1 MPCATDKKL
10 PTRAER
16 GHIKQ
21 SPEELAALIQLQP
34 RAIQKISQLLAEKP
48 GSYFRIFIQGFGWGG
63 PRLGIAQDERKDDD
77 IEIKKDNVHIVIT
90 PKELPYVLSR
100 GGVRVDH
107 ADSGWS
113 GGFYVSR
120 IYATSCS

>member
-1 MPCATDKKL
+1 MSCATDKKL
-10 PTRAER
+10 PIRAER

-34 RAIQKISQLLAEKP
+34 RAEKKISQLLKENP
-48 GSYFRIFIQGFGWGG
+48 DILFRIFIQGFGWGG

-77 IEIKKDNVHIVIT
+77 IEVKIGKIRIVFA

-120 IYATSCS
+120 IYATSCG